1 MLEGIRVVELGVW
14 VAGPAAG
21 GVMADWGADVIKV
34 EGPAGDPMRR
44 MLAVTAGGRG
54 DMPSPPF
61 DLDNRGKRS
70 VVLDLETDEGR
81 DAMQRLL
88 ATADVFMTN
97 LRPEAV
103 ERLGLGPEQVRASH
117 PRIVYATVTG
127 YGREGPETWRAGY
140 DVGAFWARSGLAA
153 LAVPPDDPQ
162 PQFRGG
168 VGDHVTAITTL
179 AGILGAL
186 WQRERTGEGQVVET
200 SLLRTG
206 IYCLGWDLG
215 IQLRFG
221 KLAPTMPRTEQS
233 NPMINVYRAAD
244 GKWFWL
250 LGVESDR
257 LWPKLLRAIDREKWL
272 DDDRYRTA
280 RDRRHNAE
288 ELVAQLDEIFAA
300 ETTGR
305 DHRGIRRARRVVG
318 AGQHR
323 GRRHCRSAGDRC
335 GRVRR
340 CARGRRVG
348 RAPRRRHSRAVLE
361 RGRCSPAR
369 SGAGIGRAHGRGP
382 ARARYRM
389 STPSELVVPKD
400 AAARIGAKVALR
412 RRGDREQ
419 PQPSSRHRRRAR
431 WCGFVQAVR
440 SRSLW
445 RRGGLRG

>member
-14 VAGPAAG
+14 VAGPAAAG
-21 GVMADWGADVIKV
+21 IMADWGADVIKV
-34 EGPAGDPMRR
+34 EAPSGDPMRR

-54 DMPSPPF
+54 DLPSPPF

-70 VVLDLETDEGR
+70 VVFDLETDEGR
-81 DAMQRLL
+81 DAMDTLL
-88 ATADVFMTN
+88 ETADVFMTN

-103 ERLGLGPEQVRASH
+103 DRLGLGPEAVRAAH
-117 PRIVYATVTG
+117 PRLVYATVTG

-215 IQLRFG
+215 IQLRLG
-221 KLAPTMPRTEQS
+221 KLASTLPRTEQS

-244 GKWFWL
+244 EKWFWL
-250 LGVESDR
+250 LGVEADR
-257 LWPKLLRAIDREKWL
+257 MWPKLLRAVDRDRWA

-280 RDRRHNAE
+280 RDRRYNAK
-288 ELVAQLDEIFAA
+288 ELIAELDELFAS
-300 ETTGR
+300 
-305 DHRGIRRARRVVG
+305 RARAEWTAVLDEHDVWWAPVNTAEDVVNDPQAIAAG
-318 AGQHR
+318 AFVDVPDGLGSDAHR
-323 GRRHCRSAGDRC
+323 AVATPVRFTDAGDAGPR
-335 GRVRR
+335 GPVPGLGEHTEEVRR
-340 CARGRRVG
+340 
-348 RAPRRRHSRAVLE
+348 
-361 RGRCSPAR
+361 
-369 SGAGIGRAHGRGP
+369 
-382 ARARYRM
+382 
-389 STPSELVVPKD
+389 EL
-400 AAARIGAKVALR
+400 
-412 RRGDREQ
+412 
-419 PQPSSRHRRRAR
+419 
-431 WCGFVQAVR
+431 
-440 SRSLW
+440 
-445 RRGGLRG
+445 GLA